1 MVKPGGL
8 VVLTD
13 RRSAAGPLV
22 SVVEAAIRGGA
33 GWVILR
39 ERDLPYASRRALAD
53 ELRAVVPGGRLIVAG
68 PDPLGD
74 TAVHLAEM
82 DPLPSAPVKLVGR
95 SRHAQSV
102 GTPDGLG
109 GVGPHTATSVGSADG
124 LGGVGPHTYVTLS
137 PIYLTA
143 SKPGYGPALGARR
156 AAELAGEK
164 PWLALGGIDSAER
177 AAECAAAGAAGI
189 AVMGAVMRAADP
201 ECTATALTD
210 AFAGAVGV
218 R

>member
-8 VVLTD
+8 VLLTD

-22 SVVEAAIRGGA
+22 SVVEAAVRGGA

-53 ELRAVVPGGRLIVAG
+53 ELRAVVPEGRLIVAG
-68 PDPLGD
+68 SDPLGGD
-74 TAVHLAEM
+74 AVHLAEA
-82 DPLPSAPVKLVGR
+82 DPLPSSPVKLVGR

-102 GTPDGLG
+102 R
-109 GVGPHTATSVGSADG
+109 SADATA
-124 LGGVGPHTYVTLS
+124 GGNRHTSYVTLS
-137 PIYLTA
+137 PIYLSA
-143 SKPGYGPALGARR
+143 SKPGYGPALGARA
-156 AAELAGEK
+156 AAELAGET

-177 AAECAAAGAAGI
+177 AAECAAAGATGI

-201 ECTATALTD
+201 EATALALAE
-210 AFAGAVGV
+210 AFAGAVSI